1 MENNRNKKT
10 GLIVTIALLAVLM
23 IGGTVLYDTLLDA
36 AQPAAVVSAATEA
49 PATEA
54 PATEAA
60 PEVSV
65 TVAPQTESVQA
76 TEKPAEVAGPKP
88 RANLAKDFTA
98 YTDDG
103 QSVRLIEKRGKPVVV
118 NFFASWCGP
127 CKMEMPHFD
136 EAAKAYAGQIEFMM
150 VNLCAYGNDTKE
162 NAKKMI
168 ADGGWT
174 FPVYF
179 DTDGSA
185 TLAYNVRSMPTTIF
199 VSADGELIGQ
209 QIGAMTAAQL
219 QAQIDKLMK

>member
-1 MENNRNKKT
+1 MEERGKKKA
-10 GLIVTIALLAVLM
+10 GLAVILVLMVALLA
-23 IGGTVLYDTLLDA
+23 GGTVLYNNLSG
-36 AQPAAVVSAATEA
+36 AVETQAVTQATDA
-49 PATEA
+49 PA
-54 PATEAA
+54 
-60 PEVSV
+60 V
-65 TVAPQTESVQA
+65 TVAPQPEDDAPAQ
-76 TEKPAEVAGPKP
+76 EKPAEVAGPMP
-88 RANLAKDFTA
+88 HANLAKDFTA

-103 QSVRLIEKRGKPVVV
+103 EPVRLIEKRGKPVVV

-185 TLAYNVRSMPTTIF
+185 TVAYNVRSMPTTIF
-199 VSADGELIGQ
+199 VSADGELVGQ
-209 QIGAMTAAQL
+209 QIGAMSAAQL
-219 QAQIDKLMK
+219 QAQIDKLL

>member
-1 MENNRNKKT
+1 MEERRNKKT
-10 GLIVTIALLAVLM
+10 GLIVVLVLMIALLA
-23 IGGTVLYDTLLDA
+23 GGTVLYNNLLG
-36 AQPAAVVSAATEA
+36 AVETQTVTQATQA
-49 PATEA
+49 P
-54 PATEAA
+54 
-60 PEVSV
+60 VV
-65 TVAPQTESVQA
+65 TVAPQENA
-76 TEKPAEVAGPKP
+76 AAEKKTAEVAGPKP

-103 QSVRLIEKRGKPVVV
+103 APVRLIEKRGKPVVV

-150 VNLCAYGNDTKE
+150 VDLCAYGNDTKE
-162 NAKKMI
+162 NAKKLI

-185 TLAYNVRSMPTTIF
+185 VMAYNVRSMPTTIF
-199 VSADGELIGQ
+199 VSADGELVGQ

-219 QAQIDKLMK
+219 QAQIDKLLVK

>member
-1 MENNRNKKT
+1 MENKKSNKT
-10 GLIVTIALLAVLM
+10 GLIVIVALFAVLM
-23 IGGTVLYDTLLDA
+23 IGGTVLYNTLLDTVPPVEA
-36 AQPAAVVSAATEA
+36 IPAATEA
-49 PATEA
+49 PA
-54 PATEAA
+54 
-60 PEVSV
+60 V
-65 TVAPQTESVQA
+65 TVAPQAEA
-76 TEKPAEVAGPKP
+76 AAKDKPAEVAGPMP

-103 QSVRLIEKRGKPVVV
+103 QRMRLIEKRGKPVVV

-136 EAAKAYAGQIEFMM
+136 EAAKTYEGQIEFMM

-185 TLAYNVRSMPTTIF
+185 TVAYNVRSMPTTIF
-199 VSADGELIGQ
+199 VSADGELVGQ

-219 QAQIDKLMK
+219 QAQIDKLL

>member
-1 MENNRNKKT
+1 MEERGKKKA
-10 GLIVTIALLAVLM
+10 GLAVILVLMVALLA
-23 IGGTVLYDTLLDA
+23 GGTVLYNNLSG
-36 AQPAAVVSAATEA
+36 AVETQALTQATDA
-49 PATEA
+49 PA
-54 PATEAA
+54 
-60 PEVSV
+60 V
-65 TVAPQTESVQA
+65 TVAPQPEGDAPAQ
-76 TEKPAEVAGPKP
+76 EKPAEVAGPMP

-103 QSVRLIEKRGKPVVV
+103 EPVRLIEKRGKPVVV

-185 TLAYNVRSMPTTIF
+185 TVAYNVRSMPTTIF
-199 VSADGELIGQ
+199 VSADGELVGQ
-209 QIGAMTAAQL
+209 QIGAMSAAQL
-219 QAQIDKLMK
+219 QAQIDKLL

>member
-1 MENNRNKKT
+1 MEERGKKKAS
-10 GLIVTIALLAVLM
+10 LAVILVLMVALLA
-23 IGGTVLYDTLLDA
+23 GGTVLYNNLSGTVETQALT
-36 AQPAAVVSAATEA
+36 QATDA
-49 PATEA
+49 PA
-54 PATEAA
+54 
-60 PEVSV
+60 V
-65 TVAPQTESVQA
+65 TVAPQPEDDAPAQ
-76 TEKPAEVAGPKP
+76 EKSAEVAGPMP

-103 QSVRLIEKRGKPVVV
+103 EPVRLIEKRGKPVVV

-185 TLAYNVRSMPTTIF
+185 TVAYNVRSMPTTIF
-199 VSADGELIGQ
+199 VSADGELVGQ
-209 QIGAMTAAQL
+209 QIGAMSAAQL
-219 QAQIDKLMK
+219 QAQIDKLL